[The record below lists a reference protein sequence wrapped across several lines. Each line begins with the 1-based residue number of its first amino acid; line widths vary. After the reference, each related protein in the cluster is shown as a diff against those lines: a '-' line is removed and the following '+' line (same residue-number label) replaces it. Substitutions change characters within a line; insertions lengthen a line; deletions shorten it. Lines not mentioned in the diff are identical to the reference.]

1 MIAAVEFAPSAC
13 APPEK
18 YLKGQNASVIEST
31 KMAWENGCSGFLQ
44 RQDVTID
51 WVTDVGVLLALFVT
65 VRSLAALAL
74 KAKAQ

>member
-1 MIAAVEFAPSAC
+1 
-13 APPEK
+13 
-18 YLKGQNASVIEST
+18 
-31 KMAWENGCSGFLQ
+31 MAWENGCSGFLQ